1 MDEGKAGIKAGKTGR
16 WLPWGVE
23 ISNGN
28 VKEETD
34 QRVTETGWH
43 NPRLRPSR
51 PTTNPEASGH
61 TAMQRG
67 NSQVKEDVPSG

>member
-1 MDEGKAGIKAGKTGR
+1 MKK
-16 WLPWGVE
+16 
-23 ISNGN
+23 
-28 VKEETD
+28 ETD
-34 QRVTETGWH
+34 QRVTETGRH
-43 NPRLRPSR
+43 NPRLRASR

>member
-1 MDEGKAGIKAGKTGR
+1 MKK
-16 WLPWGVE
+16 
-23 ISNGN
+23 
-28 VKEETD
+28 ETD
-34 QRVTETGWH
+34 QRVTETGRH
-43 NPRLRPSR
+43 NPRLRASK